1 MFKNIYNYLTIPEN
15 NGKKIGLFRILCSV
29 FGGFIVAYL
38 GMTAFA
44 LVAPMEVKEAAIV
57 SIMINT
63 FMWAFA
69 TTWIAL
75 SISRL
80 QALYRFIVPT
90 TIFSITLIILY

>member
-1 MFKNIYNYLTIPEN
+1 MFKKIYNYLIIPEKD
-15 NGKKIGLFRILCSV
+15 GKRIGLFRIFCSI

-38 GMTAFA
+38 GMTTFA
-44 LVAPMEVKEAAIV
+44 LVAPMEVKEAAII

-63 FMWAFA
+63 FTWALA

-75 SISRL
+75 SISRF